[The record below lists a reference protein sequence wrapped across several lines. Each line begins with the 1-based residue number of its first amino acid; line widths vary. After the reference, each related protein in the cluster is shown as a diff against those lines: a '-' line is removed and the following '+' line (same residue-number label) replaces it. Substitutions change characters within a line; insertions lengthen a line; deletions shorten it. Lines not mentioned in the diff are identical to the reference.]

1 MGNASRRPAFT
12 LVETLVVI
20 ATSAN
25 RANGVMRD
33 DSWTKPADNT
43 DGL

>member
-25 RANGVMRD
+25 GVMRD